1 MKCFAGN
8 LGEILLLHG
17 KRRLVEIFNVKI
29 LKYIAV
35 RHVTEQRDLVL
46 ETLIERMLGTA
57 DDNIRLDS
65 HSL

>member
-1 MKCFAGN
+1 MKRFAGN

-17 KRRLVEIFNVKI
+17 KRRLIEIFNVKI

-46 ETLIERMLGTA
+46 ETLIERMLERQTMISG
-57 DDNIRLDS
+57 
-65 HSL
+65 